1 MARNL
6 IYEVLEIKPEG
17 FPAFSIYISKKGIV
31 GTAFGEGRIHI
42 TKKLEEA
49 NFRLG
54 KVSERDLIV
63 RAGEQ
68 VKGYFRGERRD
79 FELPLNFALMESDF
93 QRRVLSEVSKIPY
106 GATTAYG
113 EIASR
118 LNTSARAVGNANS
131 RNPLPVII
139 PCHRVM
145 GKDGNLRGYGGGI
158 RLKEALLKLE
168 QAFML

>member
-1 MARNL
+1 
-6 IYEVLEIKPEG
+6 
-17 FPAFSIYISKKGIV
+17 
-31 GTAFGEGRIHI
+31 
-42 TKKLEEA
+42 
-49 NFRLG
+49 
-54 KVSERDLIV
+54 V